1 MKNYIKVAA
10 ALAFTF
16 GLTGCDLDPVVTDN
30 VTQERHDELIGN
42 PETQPKVA
50 KAALAKVYS
59 IFQDFYDSHDD
70 FGLEGF
76 PYRYRFDVRRRCI
89 SELELVPIRLSD

>member
-16 GLTGCDLDPVVTDN
+16 GLAGCDLDPVVTDN

-59 IFQDFYDSHDD
+59 IFQDFYNGCLKQLPAVLLRAKHGTI
-70 FGLEGF
+70 FQRNIF
-76 PYRYRFDVRRRCI
+76 
-89 SELELVPIRLSD
+89 

>member
-42 PETQPKVA
+42 PGNTA
-50 KAALAKVYS
+50 KGSKS
-59 IFQDFYDSHDD
+59 CFGKGIFHFP
-70 FGLEGF
+70 GF
-76 PYRYRFDVRRRCI
+76 
-89 SELELVPIRLSD
+89 L